1 MSGEYRREGVLN
13 IEPKPADLLEGLT
26 LEGGWVVT
34 QRLERDPGATGGS
47 FSSAY
52 FVERHVEGMPFEMAF
67 LKALDLSAAFNMPMG
82 VVDALQ
88 YLTNAF
94 IHERDLVMKCAAER
108 LGSVVVGIEAGE
120 VIVSDPSVN
129 PLLKSVPY
137 LIFERA
143 DGDVRKIMNDR
154 LVGIDDAWA
163 FRVLHGVA
171 NGLRQLHQT
180 GISHQDV
187 KPSNVMSYGKES
199 RVGDLGR
206 ACLRDRTG
214 FYDAMPIAGDPLYAP
229 PEYLYGKIPSD
240 YWIGRKAVDAFQL
253 GSLLVFLLGGAG
265 MTSLIQEEL
274 DDAFHWSTW
283 PYPYENVLPYVRNA
297 FDVAVESLVNSLS
310 DNISVASEV
319 ESIVRELC
327 DPDPSLRGFPSRGS
341 RSHQFS
347 MERYVSQF
355 DRIALKAE
363 IALTRRD
370 AR

>member
-1 MSGEYRREGVLN
+1 MTLI

-34 QRLERDPGATGGS
+34 RRLTRDPGATGSS
-47 FSSAY
+47 FSSPY
-52 FVERHVEGMPFEMAF
+52 FVERHLDGMAPEAAF
-67 LKALDLSAAFNMPMG
+67 LKALDLSSAFSMPMG

-88 YLTNAF
+88 YLLNAYV
-94 IHERDLVMKCAAER
+94 HERDLVLRCAAAR

-154 LVGIDDAWA
+154 LTGIDDAWA

-171 NGLRQLHQT
+171 NGLRQLHQS

-187 KPSNVMSYGKES
+187 KPSNVMNYGDES

-214 FYDAMPIAGDPLYAP
+214 FYDALPLAGDPLYAP
-229 PEYLYGKIPSD
+229 PEYLYRKIPDD
-240 YWIGRKAVDAFQL
+240 YWIGRKAVDAYQL
-253 GSLLVFLLGGAG
+253 GSLLVFLLGGVG

-274 DDAFHWSTW
+274 DDAFHWSRW
-283 PYPYENVLPYVRNA
+283 PFPYENVLPYVRSA
-297 FDVAVESLVNSLS
+297 FDTAIESLVNSLS
-310 DNISVASEV
+310 LDASVASEV

-327 DPDPSLRGFPSRGS
+327 DPDPSLRGFPSRGG
-341 RSHQFS
+341 RSSQFS
-347 MERYVSQF
+347 MERYVSRF

-363 IALTRRD
+363 ISL
-370 AR
+370 ARGISR